1 MVPGVRGR
9 PPRSLL
15 VRAERG
21 NPVGVR
27 ARLGVFG
34 KPTVRRAQ
42 LPGGYR
48 MTEKRVPVAE
58 RATGNHAGLAS
69 PPAGGWWITGRI
81 PGLVPGRE
89 SVLTRSGELRQ
100 R

>member
-1 MVPGVRGR
+1 MSPGYRGR
-9 PPRSLL
+9 PRRSQL

-27 ARLGVFG
+27 PSAG

-48 MTEKRVPVAE
+48 MTEKRMPVAE
-58 RATGNHAGLAS
+58 RRRETATVMPVLQLAVS
-69 PPAGGWWITGRI
+69 DNRPDTG
-81 PGLVPGRE
+81 PGARARKGADAVR
-89 SVLTRSGELRQ
+89 
-100 R
+100 